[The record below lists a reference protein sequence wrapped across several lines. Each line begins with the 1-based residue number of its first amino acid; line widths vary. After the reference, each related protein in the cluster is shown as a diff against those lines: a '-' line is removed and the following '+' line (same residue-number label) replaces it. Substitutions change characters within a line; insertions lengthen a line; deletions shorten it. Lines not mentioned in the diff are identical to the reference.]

1 MGGEKV
7 NINYYRN
14 ENWVDNTFSKR
25 GKKVLSMLAVI
36 FSVGII
42 AGGCG
47 VLQNFGIGGS
57 EPAMPEAVS
66 PVVPEAAAPVA
77 EATPAVPA
85 VQEEKPADEGNVE
98 MDVEE
103 NQASSMVSYD
113 VTTVG
118 RSDPFMPSD
127 ELKAF
132 DEARRSAYE
141 EAERHNSKI
150 AELERLK
157 DTVIREPDDISP
169 YSFNLPVPPTSLAS
183 ADSAAAKITRT
194 KVVGIMYNKTSPSAI
209 INVDD
214 KDYLVRPGDQII
226 GQEYKVLQ
234 INPSWITVGLGA
246 NIYSASIGELF
257 ARDELDSTR
266 NDVYNLKNRFGGRKG

>member
-25 GKKVLSMLAVI
+25 GKWVLSLLAVI

-47 VLQNFGIGGS
+47 VLQNITGGIDTS
-57 EPAMPEAVS
+57 TSDAVA
-66 PVVPEAAAPVA
+66 PVVPEVQV
-77 EATPAVPA
+77 EDVVPA
-85 VQEEKPADEGNVE
+85 VSTEEVGVVPEGEAEAQPAA
-98 MDVEE
+98 
-103 NQASSMVSYD
+103 NQASSMISYD
-113 VTTVG
+113 VTSIG

-127 ELKAF
+127 EIRAF
-132 DEARRSAYE
+132 DEARRAAYE

-150 AELERLK
+150 AEIERLK
-157 DTVIREPDDISP
+157 NTVIREPDDINP
-169 YSFNLPVPPTSLAS
+169 YSFNLPTPPTSLAS
-183 ADSAAAKITRT
+183 SESAAAKITRT
-194 KVVGIMYNKTSPSAI
+194 KVVGIMYNKVSPTAI
-209 INVDD
+209 INVDE
-214 KDYLVRPGDQII
+214 KDYLVRTGDQII

-234 INPSWITVGLGA
+234 INPSWITVGMGA

-257 ARDELDSTR
+257 SRDELDSAQ
-266 NDVYNLKNRFGGRKG
+266 NDVYNLRARFGGRKG

>member
-25 GKKVLSMLAVI
+25 GKWVLSLMAVI
-36 FSVGII
+36 VSVGII

-47 VLQNFGIGGS
+47 VLQNLSGGADTS
-57 EPAMPEAVS
+57 TPEAV
-66 PVVPEAAAPVA
+66 APV
-77 EATPAVPA
+77 TPEVQVEEVVPA
-85 VQEEKPADEGNVE
+85 VNNEEVAVVSEDAEAVTQPTA
-98 MDVEE
+98 
-103 NQASSMVSYD
+103 NQASSMISYD
-113 VTTVG
+113 VTSVG

-127 ELKAF
+127 EIRAF
-132 DEARRSAYE
+132 DEARRAAYE

-150 AELERLK
+150 AEIERLK

-169 YSFNLPVPPTSLAS
+169 YSFNLPTPPTSLAS
-183 ADSAAAKITRT
+183 SESAAAKITRT
-194 KVVGIMYNKTSPSAI
+194 KVVGIMYNRVSPTAI
-209 INVDD
+209 INVDE
-214 KDYLVRPGDQII
+214 KDYLVRTGDQII

-234 INPSWITVGLGA
+234 INPSWITVGMGS

-257 ARDELDSTR
+257 SRDELDSAQ
-266 NDVYNLKNRFGGRKG
+266 NDVYNLRSRFGGRKG

>member
-25 GKKVLSMLAVI
+25 GKKVLALLAVV
-36 FSVGII
+36 FSVGIV

-47 VLQNFGIGGS
+47 VLQNFGIGGGND
-57 EPAMPEAVS
+57 AAVPEAVA
-66 PVVPEAAAPVA
+66 PAVPE
-77 EATPAVPA
+77 TPAVAPE
-85 VQEEKPADEGNVE
+85 VTVE
-98 MDVEE
+98 DKKAETESVEVDVEE
-103 NQASSMVSYD
+103 NQAASMVAYD
-113 VTTVG
+113 VTSVG
-118 RSDPFMPSD
+118 RSDPFLPSD
-127 ELKAF
+127 EIRAF
-132 DEARRSAYE
+132 DEARRSAYA

-150 AELERLK
+150 AEIEKLRNV
-157 DTVIREPDDISP
+157 VIREPDDISP
-169 YSFNLPVPPTSLAS
+169 YSFNLPTPPTALAD
-183 ADSAAAKITRT
+183 ANSAAAKITRT

-209 INVDD
+209 INVDE
-214 KDYLVRPGDQII
+214 KDYLVRQGDQII

-257 ARDELDSTR
+257 SRDEFDSTQ
-266 NDVYNLKNRFGGRKG
+266 NDVYNLRNRFGGRKG

>member
-25 GKKVLSMLAVI
+25 GKKVLALLAVV
-36 FSVGII
+36 FSVGIV

-47 VLQNFGIGGS
+47 VLQNFGIGGGND
-57 EPAMPEAVS
+57 AAVPEAVA
-66 PVVPEAAAPVA
+66 PAVPE
-77 EATPAVPA
+77 TPAVAPEVA
-85 VQEEKPADEGNVE
+85 VEDKKAETESVE
-98 MDVEE
+98 IDVEE
-103 NQASSMVSYD
+103 NQAASMVAYD
-113 VTTVG
+113 VTSVG
-118 RSDPFMPSD
+118 RSEPFLPSD
-127 ELKAF
+127 EIRAF
-132 DEARRSAYE
+132 DEARRSAYA

-150 AELERLK
+150 AEIEKLRNV
-157 DTVIREPDDISP
+157 VIREPDDISP
-169 YSFNLPVPPTSLAS
+169 YSFNLPTPPTALAD
-183 ADSAAAKITRT
+183 ANSAAAKITRT

-209 INVDD
+209 INVDE
-214 KDYLVRPGDQII
+214 KDYLVRQGDQII

-257 ARDELDSTR
+257 SRDEFDSTQ
-266 NDVYNLKNRFGGRKG
+266 NDVYNLRNRFGGRKG

>member
-1 MGGEKV
+1 M

-14 ENWVDNTFSKR
+14 ESWVDNTFSKR
-25 GKKVLSMLAVI
+25 GKKVLALLAVV
-36 FSVGII
+36 FSVGIV

-47 VLQNFGIGGS
+47 VLQNFGIGG
-57 EPAMPEAVS
+57 EAPA
-66 PVVPEAAAPVA
+66 PEAAAPVLPEPQAATPEVANEQKA
-77 EATPAVPA
+77 EA
-85 VQEEKPADEGNVE
+85 ESVE

-103 NQASSMVSYD
+103 NQATSMVVYD
-113 VTTVG
+113 VTSIG

-127 ELKAF
+127 EIRAF
-132 DEARRSAYE
+132 DEARRSAYA

-150 AELERLK
+150 AEIEKLR
-157 DTVIREPDDISP
+157 DVVVREPDDISP
-169 YSFNLPVPPTSLAS
+169 YSFNLPTPPTSLAS
-183 ADSAAAKITRT
+183 ADSHAAKITRT

-209 INVDD
+209 INVDE
-214 KDYLVRPGDQII
+214 KDYLVRQGDQII

-257 ARDELDSTR
+257 SRDEFDNTQ
-266 NDVYNLKNRFGGRKG
+266 NDVYNLRNRFGGRKG

>member
-25 GKKVLSMLAVI
+25 GKKVLALLAMV
-36 FSVGII
+36 FSVGIV

-47 VLQNFGIGGS
+47 MLQNFGIGGGDT
-57 EPAMPEAVS
+57 AVPEAVA
-66 PVVPEAAAPVA
+66 PVVPATPEPQATQEVAVEEQKA
-77 EATPAVPA
+77 EAEV
-85 VQEEKPADEGNVE
+85 EE

-103 NQASSMVSYD
+103 NQATSMIAYD
-113 VTTVG
+113 VTSIG

-127 ELKAF
+127 EIRAF
-132 DEARRSAYE
+132 DEARRSAYA
-141 EAERHNSKI
+141 EAEAHNSRI
-150 AELERLK
+150 AEIEKLR
-157 DTVIREPDDISP
+157 DVVIREPDDISP
-169 YSFNLPVPPTSLAS
+169 YSFNLPTPPTSLADAS
-183 ADSAAAKITRT
+183 SDAAKITRT

-209 INVDD
+209 INVDERG
-214 KDYLVRPGDQII
+214 YLVRQGDQII

-234 INPSWITVGLGA
+234 INPSWITVGLGT

-257 ARDELDSTR
+257 SRDQLDNAQ
-266 NDVYNLKNRFGGRKG
+266 NDVYNLRSRFGGRKG